1 MAEEEGRVGEWKK
14 LGSFPQCTS
23 ADRRKMESRG
33 GGQRVLQSGGEGW
46 DRMPRGRDWG
56 GGEGIGGMSD
66 TSVSQGCPH
75 STEHAAIAATN
86 LQQGGENRRGQPGNL
101 RCF

>member
-1 MAEEEGRVGEWKK
+1 MHLCRPQEDGEQGRRAE
-14 LGSFPQCTS
+14 S
-23 ADRRKMESRG
+23 APIWRG
-33 GGQRVLQSGGEGW
+33 GLGQDAKRKGL
-46 DRMPRGRDWG
+46 G

-86 LQQGGENRRGQPGNL
+86 LQQGGENGRGQPGNL